1 MSEKVQ
7 KLKPQKF
14 VSEFEKLLLDQD
26 THNILVRGYFDDDKL
41 ILTFGCLGDLE
52 SFNEGEI
59 VIGNTTVPHE
69 RELLQKGLRIDIP
82 KLNLSNS
89 FSINGLSIKFLQWK
103 KYHNFP
109 FGFDKDFAVFY
120 PVESALNTQDFP
132 RFCNTLKNAKVRK
145 NVLITTNDFYDV
157 PEKLYP
163 YVDRVLILDTTQV
176 NKKHQQTYNVIR
188 DSLKA
193 DHKSLPY

>member
-59 VIGNTTVPHE
+59 VSGNTTVPHE
-69 RELLQKGLRIDIP
+69 RD
-82 KLNLSNS
+82 
-89 FSINGLSIKFLQWK
+89 
-103 KYHNFP
+103 Y
-109 FGFDKDFAVFY
+109 A
-120 PVESALNTQDFP
+120 
-132 RFCNTLKNAKVRK
+132 
-145 NVLITTNDFYDV
+145 
-157 PEKLYP
+157 
-163 YVDRVLILDTTQV
+163 
-176 NKKHQQTYNVIR
+176 
-188 DSLKA
+188 
-193 DHKSLPY
+193 